1 MPYDSQGRWIEE
13 NEWQQMMREQAARRV
28 GAFSRYDTPVP
39 SVYPYQAAPYGS
51 FGVTPSVGPYPTS
64 PFMRRQEPAVLPWM
78 DLNDPGQKKPGIQDK
93 NFEWSFMKD
102 PIALNETLSK
112 PSFTEPLNV
121 LNQEATGTITPTED
135 VNLAGMP
142 FAGAITGANEL
153 INKAPFVS
161 ANPLSVLAKTEM
173 LPSIF
178 NYDAGPVVQNVFDT
192 IMPTA
197 DAYVPPTN
205 VDYPPELDPNRL
217 DPARNERWLDW
228 QNAQNASGMT
238 PAQLNAA
245 MAPETPAA
253 YTGELDRYGLSGW
266 TPEVPD
272 PRHPVDFWGKGVD
285 YVGDLISDTFD
296 NPTLDKIYDVIT
308 WKPTLPTG
316 ILDKPMM
323 DRLKKEAI
331 IEKAKT
337 APKGNLERIA
347 AQREEQAAAAAAARR
362 DEQQANRRAV
372 QRKAMEERKAAA
384 AQRKADLAAQKAA
397 ARRTALARQALK
409 DSQAAAAKA
418 QAASAAQA
426 KSEQAKAKAVLARM
440 SNDRNTPSQAEI
452 NAAIEVMSQVDTF
465 GGGSLGLDGGG
476 FDPQGGTT
484 GSSGMGDWT

>member
-1 MPYDSQGRWIEE
+1 
-13 NEWQQMMREQAARRV
+13 MREQAARRV

-347 AQREEQAAAAAAARR
+347 AARAEQQAAA
-362 DEQQANRRAV
+362 E
-372 QRKAMEERKAAA
+372 
-384 AQRKADLAAQKAA
+384 AQRKADLAEKQAA
-397 ARRTALARQALK
+397 ARRAADAAIARAA
-409 DSQAAAAKA
+409 QAAAARDAARQA

-426 KSEQAKAKAVLARM
+426 QAAQADARAVLAAAAGR
-440 SNDRNTPSQAEI
+440 DRGGPSQREI
-452 NAAIEVMSQVDTF
+452 NAAREVLSQIDTF
-465 GGGSLGLDGGG
+465 DSGGMMTDVQRAMTDVGYGGG
-476 FDPQGGTT
+476 FAAGRGDTGATGQGG
-484 GSSGMGDWT
+484 WT